1 MRGLPL
7 HLHLAVCLAGVLAF
21 TVQPHDGQGP
31 TESYDPE
38 WSRQLEGY
46 GRTWM
51 YFPDG
56 KGVPRV
62 ALLSSDERS
71 TPSVPS
77 EVGPDDVTFYLY
89 TRGQELSEVIDVDDP
104 STLWQS
110 SFDPKRPT
118 RFVTHGWK
126 SSSDADVVQL
136 IKSAYLEV
144 EDCNVIGVDWS
155 ALASSNFY
163 PWAKSYTNPVGRQ
176 ATPLSPRVSDLIKM
190 MVGEEKW
197 GATGSRRK
205 KKKKVVGA
213 DKGRAKLSD
222 IHLLGHSLGAH
233 LMGYAGSHLRPYKVA
248 RITGMDPA
256 MPLFE
261 ILPSSDGHLDA
272 SDAEFVDVIHTCA
285 GALGF
290 LDNIGHADFYPNG
303 GTPVQPGC
311 CCAAELAEACSHGRS
326 YQFYAESIRSK
337 DFVGLACDNWEAF
350 QNGSCA
356 GGTTAVMGEHTP
368 PKTRG
373 VFYLNTMRSAPFA
386 LGERGV
392 RAAYHDDYDY

>member
-1 MRGLPL
+1 MLG
-7 HLHLAVCLAGVLAF
+7 LHLAVCLAAVLAS
-21 TVQPHDGQGP
+21 TAQGP
-31 TESYDPE
+31 ETYDPS
-38 WSRQLEGY
+38 WSSRLEGY
-46 GRTWM
+46 GQTWM

-56 KGVPRV
+56 RGVPRV
-62 ALLSSDERS
+62 ALLASDERS
-71 TPSVPS
+71 TPSIPS
-77 EVGPDDVTFYLY
+77 EVGPDDVSFYLY
-89 TRGQELSEVIDVDDP
+89 TRRQELSEIIDVDDP
-104 STLWQS
+104 NSLWQS

-118 RFVTHGWK
+118 RIVTHGWR
-126 SSSDADVVQL
+126 SSSDADVVQI
-136 IKSAYLEV
+136 IKSAYLEM

-155 ALASSNFY
+155 PLASSKFY
-163 PWAKSYTNPVGRQ
+163 PWAKSYTNPVGR
-176 ATPLSPRVSDLIKM
+176 RVSELVKM

-197 GATGSRRK
+197 GADGDRRRK
-205 KKKKVVGA
+205 KKKAVGT
-213 DKGRAKLSD
+213 DKGRAKLKD

-233 LMGYAGSHLRPYKVA
+233 LMGYAGQHLRPHKVS

-261 ILPSSDGHLDA
+261 ILPSSDGHLDS

-311 CCAAELAEACSHGRS
+311 CCAAEFAEACSHGRS
-326 YQFYAESIRSK
+326 YQFFAESIRSK
-337 DFVGLACDNWEAF
+337 DFVGLACDSWEGF

-356 GGTTAVMGEHTP
+356 GGPTAVMGEHTSP
-368 PKTRG
+368 GTRG

-386 LGERGV
+386 LGERGA
-392 RAAYHDDYDY
+392 RSASSAFHDDYDY